1 VGLFTYPPHKTI
13 FKIFINKGGYIMAY
27 RPYIWRKNN
36 PEKRTEQKK
45 REKIR
50 ATLRKKGILPPVGG
64 FLNDEQTKILEQIS
78 NNDFSYWDT
87 IKNSKLSTPKTNE
100 KTNIKSPEYLIW
112 CRAKQNSKE
121 KGLEFN
127 ISVED
132 IIIPSHCPYLNIPL
146 LTEQS
151 SHHSK
156 SYYSID
162 RIDSSKGYI
171 KGNIQI
177 ISYMANTMKNNAT
190 NEQLIVFANNILKLY
205 SSNNLL

>member
-1 VGLFTYPPHKTI
+1 MLF
-13 FKIFINKGGYIMAY
+13 
-27 RPYIWRKNN
+27 R
-36 PEKRTEQKK
+36 
-45 REKIR
+45 
-50 ATLRKKGILPPVGG
+50 
-64 FLNDEQTKILEQIS
+64 
-78 NNDFSYWDT
+78 SY
-87 IKNSKLSTPKTNE
+87 
-100 KTNIKSPEYLIW
+100 
-112 CRAKQNSKE
+112 RAKQNSKD

-146 LTEQS
+146 LTEQG

-177 ISYMANTMKNNAT
+177 ISLLANTMKNDAT
-190 NEQLIVFANNILKLY
+190 TEQLVMFANNILKLH
-205 SSNNLL
+205 NNNQP

>member
-1 VGLFTYPPHKTI
+1 MLF
-13 FKIFINKGGYIMAY
+13 
-27 RPYIWRKNN
+27 RS
-36 PEKRTEQKK
+36 KK

-50 ATLRKKGILPPVGG
+50 ASLRKKGILPPVGEP
-64 FLNDEQTKILEQIS
+64 LNDEQTKILEQIS
-78 NNDFSYWDT
+78 NNDFSYWDG
-87 IKNSKLSTPKTNE
+87 IKNNKFSSPKTNE
-100 KTNIKSPEYLIW
+100 KTIIKSPEYIIW
-112 CRAKQNSKE
+112 YRAKQNSKDR
-121 KGLEFN
+121 GLEFN

-177 ISYMANTMKNNAT
+177 ISLLANTMKNDAT
-190 NEQLIVFANNILKLY
+190 TEQLVMFANSILKIH
-205 SSNNLL
+205 NNQP